1 MRKQLTLA
9 AVLASGLVLGG
20 VANAGIIQLADGSLR
35 AQQVAGAPKPGRSKA
50 DVLKQLGE
58 PEQRIG
64 EVGEP
69 PISSWRYGTF
79 QVYFEHNLVLHTVG
93 L

>member
-1 MRKQLTLA
+1 MQKQLTLA
-9 AVLASGLVLGG
+9 AVLVSGLVLGG

-35 AQQVAGAPKPGRSKA
+35 AQKVEGAPKAGRTKA
-50 DVLKQLGE
+50 DVLKLLGE
-58 PEQRIG
+58 PEQRVG
-64 EVGEP
+64 EVGDP